1 MMRKREYKRWEDI
14 YPLTLIKMRYGSK
27 YVAINCV
34 EDSSHIQN
42 VNTEETHYHLE
53 RWLDENVSPC
63 SYGVGT
69 TIMECMNNLLVA
81 MNNKPY

>member
-1 MMRKREYKRWEDI
+1 MSKRIYKEWEDI
-14 YPLTLIKMRYGSK
+14 YPLTLIRMRYGGK

-42 VNTEETHYHLE
+42 VNTEEVHYHLE
-53 RWLDENVSPC
+53 RCLDENVSPC

-69 TIMECMNNLLVA
+69 TIKECMDNLLVA
-81 MNNKPY
+81 MNNKS

>member
-1 MMRKREYKRWEDI
+1 MSKRIYNQWEDI
-14 YPLTLIKMRYGSK
+14 YPLTLIRMRYGGK
-27 YVAINCV
+27 YVAINCP

-42 VNTEETHYHLE
+42 VNTEEVHYRLE

-69 TIMECMNNLLVA
+69 TIKECMNNLLTA
-81 MNNKPY
+81 MKNKSY